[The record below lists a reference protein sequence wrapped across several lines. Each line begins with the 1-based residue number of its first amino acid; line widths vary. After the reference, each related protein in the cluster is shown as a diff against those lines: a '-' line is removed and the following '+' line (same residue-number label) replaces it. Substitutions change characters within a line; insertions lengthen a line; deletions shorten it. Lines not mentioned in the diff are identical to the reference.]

1 MKKYILLLLL
11 AIPSFYACGQGT
23 NNATA
28 KTAASKT
35 KYKSEIKTE
44 GFSRDSYLHTEA
56 SYLDTTGKG
65 IIIQNSYPRGG
76 PINTP
81 DGKYGHALFWSRVI
95 NKADTPI
102 ALNLHFPADSIVID
116 PATHTYF
123 KLLVPPD
130 KMTPDKVSTFGF
142 GLDYIEDFVAENF
155 YKPSYLQKTIK
166 PNEDAMF
173 YVILLSHLAPTDRGV
188 IRTGLFLDGQD
199 LFYKLEGLN
208 SQKDKFVPSGSITF
222 KD

>member
-1 MKKYILLLLL
+1 MRKIILLFLL
-11 AIPSFYACGQGT
+11 AILPICICGQSL

-28 KTAASKT
+28 KTAANKT
-35 KYKSEIKTE
+35 KYKSEIKTQ

-56 SYLDTTGKG
+56 CYLDTTGKG

-81 DGKYGHALFWSRVI
+81 AGKYGHAVFWSRVI
-95 NKADTPI
+95 NKTDTPI

-116 PATHTYF
+116 PATHTHF

-130 KMTPDKVSTFGF
+130 KMTPDKVATFGF
-142 GLDYIEDFVAENF
+142 GLDYIEDFVADNF
-155 YKPSYLQKTIK
+155 YKTSQFKKTIK

-173 YVILLSHLAPTDRGV
+173 YVILLSHLAPTDSGV
-188 IRTGLFLDGQD
+188 IRTGLFLEGQD
-199 LFYKLEGLN
+199 LHYKLEDLD